1 MIYVHVPFC
10 RSFCTYCDFY
20 SVILCRGRS
29 QTPSKLEAYVS
40 ALENEIASRRSQIL
54 STLELNTLYIGGGTP
69 SVLPPSILERIVRA
83 LPSSDYSEFT
93 LEVNPDDIVHSPQAY
108 LRSLKALG
116 VNRISMGVQSFDD
129 GVLKKMNR
137 RHDSAL
143 ALKAFSLLRSA
154 GFDNISL
161 DLIFGGFDIDSQ
173 ILASTLRTIVELR
186 PEHISAYQL
195 SIEEGSILARM
206 CEKGQYRECPDE
218 LCAEQYNQ
226 ICTCLA
232 EAGYEHY
239 EISSWALDSKRSQHN
254 SAYWSRLPYV
264 GLGPGAHSLIGNC
277 RSWNSE
283 MSPSDGLWTSEAE
296 TLSPAQIREEQIMLA
311 LRTCE
316 GVEKDLLD
324 SSLAC
329 KALSEGLLERVGSS
343 RVRIPESRFFVSDSI
358 ISSLI

>member
-116 VNRISMGVQSFDD
+116 VNRISMGVQSLD
-129 GVLKKMNR
+129 GGMLRWMGR
-137 RHDSAL
+137 RHSA
-143 ALKAFSLLRSA
+143 AQAATAVSILRQA

-161 DLIFGGFDIDSQ
+161 DLIFGVNGMSLEMLDNTINGL
-173 ILASTLRTIVELR
+173 LALQ

-195 SIEEGSILARM
+195 SIEPGSELARQL
-206 CEKGQYRECPDE
+206 EEGVYTELPDE
-218 LCAEQYNQ
+218 PCRAQYEL
-226 ICTCLA
+226 ICRRLR
-232 EAGYEHY
+232 EAGYNHY
-239 EISSWALDSKRSQHN
+239 ETRSQQRLLDQGSLCRTGAGRALACHPCGRH
-254 SAYWSRLPYV
+254 SAAQL
-264 GLGPGAHSLIGNC
+264 
-277 RSWNSE
+277 E
-283 MSPSDGLWTSEAE
+283 PSDYRRMAAGARRPS
-296 TLSPAQIREEQIMLA
+296 
-311 LRTCE
+311 
-316 GVEKDLLD
+316 
-324 SSLAC
+324 
-329 KALSEGLLERVGSS
+329 
-343 RVRIPESRFFVSDSI
+343 
-358 ISSLI
+358 

>member
-1 MIYVHVPFC
+1 M
-10 RSFCTYCDFY
+10 
-20 SVILCRGRS
+20 
-29 QTPSKLEAYVS
+29 
-40 ALENEIASRRSQIL
+40 
-54 STLELNTLYIGGGTP
+54 
-69 SVLPPSILERIVRA
+69 LPPSFFEAVLEALSHAGVRT
-83 LPSSDYSEFT
+83 DFDEFT
-93 LEVNPDDIVHSPQAY
+93 VEVNPEDVVEKGEEYI
-108 LRSLKALG
+108 RALARMG

-239 EISSWALDSKRSQHN
+239 EISSWALPSKRSQHN
-254 SAYWSRLPYV
+254 SAYWKRIPYV
-264 GLGPGAHSLIGNC
+264 GQRP
-277 RSWNSE
+277 
-283 MSPSDGLWTSEAE
+283 
-296 TLSPAQIREEQIMLA
+296 
-311 LRTCE
+311 
-316 GVEKDLLD
+316 
-324 SSLAC
+324 
-329 KALSEGLLERVGSS
+329 
-343 RVRIPESRFFVSDSI
+343 
-358 ISSLI
+358 